1 MSLNSAARLPN
12 WDAIRLVAF
21 DVDGTLYEQRRLR
34 ARIAL
39 DLARHALSRRK
50 LDTVLVLRT
59 YRRIREQMGEHEVM
73 DFDNALIDATAAAT
87 GWPGSEVRALV
98 REWID
103 ERPLPYLAACR
114 YPGLPELFS
123 ALRRRGKVIG
133 VLSDYPVAAKLAAL
147 GLSADHA
154 VYAGDRDVGVLKP
167 HPRGL
172 EVLMAAAGVEAHDTV
187 LIGDRPSRDGLAAR
201 RAGAWPLIR
210 SSSPMDG
217 WPTFS
222 RFDGEPF
229 VPLLRN

>member
-1 MSLNSAARLPN
+1 MSFHSAAQPRD
-12 WDAIRLVAF
+12 WDAIGLVAF
-21 DVDGTLYEQRRLR
+21 DVDGTLYKQRRLR
-34 ARIAL
+34 ARMAL
-39 DLARHALSRRK
+39 DLARHAVSRRS

-59 YRRIREQMGEHEVM
+59 YRRIREQMGECEVT
-73 DFDNALIDATAAAT
+73 DFDNALIDATASAT
-87 GWPGSEVRALV
+87 GRPGNEIRVLV

-123 ALRRRGKVIG
+123 ALRRRGKIIG

-147 GLSADHA
+147 GLSADHT
-154 VYAGDRDVGVLKP
+154 VYAGDCNVGVLKP

-172 EVLMAAAGVEAHDTV
+172 EVLMAAAGVRAHNTL

-210 SSSPMDG
+210 SRSPRDG

-229 VPLLRN
+229 VPLLQN

>member
-1 MSLNSAARLPN
+1 MSLNSTALPPN

-21 DVDGTLYEQRRLR
+21 DVDGTLYEQWRLR
-34 ARIAL
+34 AWMAL
-39 DLARHALSRRK
+39 NLARHAVSRRK
-50 LDTVLVLRT
+50 LDTVLVLRA
-59 YRRIREQMGEHEVM
+59 YRRIREQMGECEIM
-73 DFDNALIDATAAAT
+73 DFDNALINATAAAT
-87 GWPGSEVRALV
+87 GRPGSEVRVLV

-103 ERPLPYLAACR
+103 ERPLPHLAACR

-123 ALRRRGKVIG
+123 ALRRRSKIIG

-147 GLSADHA
+147 GLSADHT

-167 HPRGL
+167 NPRGL
-172 EVLMAAAGVEAHDTV
+172 EVLMAAAGGRAHDTV

-210 SSSPMDG
+210 SRSPRDG

-229 VPLLRN
+229 VPLLQN